1 MGEPVLAIRP
11 ERVSETLERLGRR
24 VFSPVDLRQI
34 VTENRDKWLAH
45 QEKPGRWRVKSRNI
59 GDVVAALTT
68 RGLLSKIAL
77 PFPHRKIQRFTYGEV
92 PSLEILQ
99 SVDRRAYFCHYTAI
113 HIHGLTTQIPK
124 TVYLN
129 VEQPGS
135 GGTAE
140 LTQEGIDRA
149 FRGKCRVSSNEIEF
163 RGQRVFKLNGRNT
176 GELGVVQ
183 FSPDDD
189 GSPLRITNIERT
201 LMDATVRPVY
211 AGGVAQVADAFRAA
225 AGRLSVN
232 RIAAYLRKLRFT
244 YPYHQSIGF
253 CLERAGTYKA
263 SQIEL
268 LREFP
273 MEFDFYL
280 TYQMRDPDYN
290 KRWRLYVPKGFQ

>member
-11 ERVSETLERLGRR
+11 ELVSETLDQLGKR
-24 VFSPVDLRQI
+24 VFSPVELREI
-34 VTENRDKWLAH
+34 VRENRDEWLAD
-45 QEKPGRWRVKSRNI
+45 QERPGYWIVKSRNI
-59 GDVVAALTT
+59 RDVVAALTAH
-68 RGLLSKIAL
+68 GLLSRIAL
-77 PFPHRKIQRFTYGEV
+77 PFPHREVQRFTYGEV

-135 GGTAE
+135 GGTAQ

-163 RGQRVFKLNGRNT
+163 RGQRVVKLNGRNT

-183 FSPDDD
+183 FSPDDE
-189 GSPLRITNIERT
+189 GSPLRVTNIERT
-201 LMDATVRPVY
+201 LIDATVRPVY
-211 AGGVAQVADAFRAA
+211 AGGVAQVAEAFRAA

-232 RIAAYLRKLRFT
+232 RTAAYLRKLRFT

-253 CLERAGTYKA
+253 YLERAGTYSA
-263 SQIEL
+263 SQVEL

-280 TYQMRDPDYN
+280 TYQMREADYN

>member
-201 LMDATVRPVY
+201 LIDATVRPVY

>member
-1 MGEPVLAIRP
+1 MDEPVLAIFP
-11 ERVSETLERLGRR
+11 DRVSETLERLGKR

-34 VTENRDKWLAH
+34 VTENRDKWLAD

-59 GDVVAALTT
+59 RDVVAALTSH
-68 RGLLSKIAL
+68 GLLSRIAL
-77 PFPHRKIQRFTYGEV
+77 PFPHRAIQRFMYGEV
-92 PSLEILQ
+92 PSLEVLQ
-99 SVDRRAYFCHYTAI
+99 SVDRSAYFCHYTAI

-176 GELGVVQ
+176 GELGVVR

-201 LMDATVRPVY
+201 LIDATVRPVY
-211 AGGVAQVADAFRAA
+211 AGGVAQVAEAFRAA

-253 CLERAGTYKA
+253 YLERAGTYKA
-263 SQIEL
+263 SQVEL

-280 TYQMRDPDYN
+280 TYQMREADYN
-290 KRWRLYVPKGFQ
+290 QRWRLYVPKGFQ

>member
-1 MGEPVLAIRP
+1 VLAIRP